1 MEANSILETLGQ
13 ETGLMEDTNELEAP
27 PTETALFGEK
37 EEEMEWF
44 ITPEQ
49 FVDFWISAIF
59 LLVGTW
65 EIITILFLLTE

>member
-1 MEANSILETLGQ
+1 MEANSILETIGQ
-13 ETGLMEDTNELEAP
+13 ETGLMEDTHGLEAP
-27 PTETALFGEK
+27 PTETALLGEK

-49 FVDFWISAIF
+49 LVDFWITAIF